1 MTNNIFKY
9 SFPESIPAQQ
19 LEGTTRLAMLA
30 VESQYGRTRAREE
43 CRFYLDRRNRTC
55 VIDAS
60 TDAGYDLKRIF
71 TVFAVEKYGA
81 HSVKIERIQPDSTH
95 TMEGVRHD

>member
-1 MTNNIFKY
+1 MTHDTYKY
-9 SFPESIPAQQ
+9 RFDESVPAQE
-19 LEGTTRLAMLA
+19 LEDTFMLAMLA
-30 VESQYGRTRAREE
+30 VESLHGRSRVRMESRFNLDKAR
-43 CRFYLDRRNRTC
+43 RTC

-81 HSVKIERIQPDSTH
+81 HSVKIEQIQQDSTH
-95 TMEGVRHD
+95 TMEGVSHG